1 MGIRTKIIAASIRN
15 TMHVTNAA
23 LAGSG
28 IATVPYKVIK
38 AMISHPLTTSGIERF
53 LKDWESVEKK

>member
-1 MGIRTKIIAASIRN
+1 MGIRTEIIAASIRN
-15 TMHVTNAA
+15 TMHITNAA
-23 LAGSG
+23 LAGSD